1 MSDLID
7 RFFKLKENNTTIR
20 AEIIAGFTT
29 FMTMAYIIFVQ
40 PAILSMAGMD
50 FNAVMVATCLASAIG
65 CFLMAF
71 AANYPIALA
80 PAMGHNVYFVFV
92 ACPLIAGLLPAES
105 QVAPWQVAL
114 GATFVSGVLFLIF
127 SLFGLRENIIKAVPP
142 CLRNAI
148 AVGIGLLIAMIGFEW
163 SGLTVPDPVIYVRL
177 GNLNNPATMLAI
189 FGLIVISIM
198 LALKIRGSIL
208 IGIIMTTAVGLL
220 FGLVKYRGI
229 ASSVPSLAPTFMKL
243 NIRSAIGMGFFEII
257 FVFFFLDLFDTV
269 GTLIGV
275 GEKGGFMKNG
285 EFPRAKGAL
294 LSDAAATVIGSGLGT
309 STVTSY
315 IESVAGV
322 SAGGKTGLTSIITGM
337 LMLLAIFF
345 HPLASIVGG
354 GYQVSGNYF
363 LYPIISPVMIIIGCM
378 MMSSVRNIDWD
389 NYVDAIPSFLTIV
402 VMPFCGFSITEG
414 IAFGFISY
422 ALLSIVTGNA
432 KKVHWLLYLFA
443 VLFILRYAY
452 LSQ

>member
-1 MSDLID
+1 MMPTLD
-7 RFFKLKENNTTIR
+7 RTFKLRENNTTVKT
-20 AEIIAGFTT
+20 EIIAGLTT

-65 CFLMAF
+65 CFFMAF
-71 AANYPIALA
+71 FANYPIALA
-80 PAMGHNVYFVFV
+80 PAMGHNVYFAFV
-92 ACPLIAGLLPAES
+92 ACPLIAGLIGTNS
-105 QVAPWQVAL
+105 KIAPWQIAL
-114 GATFVSGVLFLIF
+114 GATFISGALFLFF
-127 SLFGLRENIIKAVPP
+127 SFFGLRENIIKAVPP
-142 CLRNAI
+142 CLRHAI

-163 SGLTVPDPVIYVRL
+163 SGLTVSDPVIYVKL
-177 GNLNNPATMLAI
+177 GSLSNPATMLSL
-189 FGLIVISIM
+189 FGLIVISVM
-198 LALKIRGSIL
+198 LALKIRGAIL
-208 IGIIMTTAVGLL
+208 IGIALTALAGLL
-220 FGLVKYRGI
+220 SGLIKYNGI
-229 ASSVPSLAPTFMKL
+229 TSSVPSLAPTFMKL
-243 NIRSAIGMGFFEII
+243 KIGSAMGIGFLEII

-285 EFPRAKGAL
+285 QLPRAKGAL

-322 SAGGKTGLTSIITGM
+322 SAGGKTGLASVVTGL
-337 LMLLAIFF
+337 LMLLAVFF
-345 HPLASIVGG
+345 QPLVNMVGG
-354 GYQVSGNYF
+354 GYHVSENYI
-363 LYPIISPVMIIIGCM
+363 LYPVIAPAMIIIGCM
-378 MMSSVRNIDWD
+378 MMSSVGNIDWN
-389 NYVDAIPSFLTIV
+389 NYIDAIPSFLTIV
-402 VMPFCGFSITEG
+402 VMPFCGFSITDG

-452 LSQ
+452 LNP